1 MKKRSLSSLRPKIE
15 DDQNDLNYWIGNLQA
30 QKILPKASQK
40 IALSMMQCN
49 KQNEEV
55 NISSVNLN
63 SKFNT
68 PICQSECEN

>member
-40 IALSMMQCN
+40 IALSMM
-49 KQNEEV
+49 
-55 NISSVNLN
+55 
-63 SKFNT
+63 
-68 PICQSECEN
+68 